1 MPQRIQ
7 FRRRTLKY
15 SAGRNSL
22 LRRQQNDEETP
33 GRTRSIIP
41 LIPVTE
47 STTLERPTATEVVTL
62 TEATSTLTRAT
73 STLDTLLP
81 STTSRRSSVSATARG
96 SSPPTTTINPVP
108 STSVSSDSSF
118 SSTSD
123 PVDQDGNTIIG
134 SDSTPPIAPPPL
146 ASNDVSGALDGAS
159 STDVAPSS
167 SNVKSKGLSTGAIAG
182 IAVVGTVVLVV
193 VIAFLIRRTIAAKRA
208 KRRDDW
214 FEKSLF
220 SSPQA
225 PPSIVSS
232 DASSIS
238 ASVFPPPPTTFG
250 TASRPPP
257 SYAYAMPPPPS
268 RQPSIASLARP
279 GTPPSLIPGRRG
291 GDLAEPPAPF
301 QAQASAVP
309 IGVPTAPPT
318 MAAFYPPPIA
328 PAPQPPQT
336 ALNPPRST
344 TVRSS
349 FVPTR
354 EDELLISGG
363 EVVYVL
369 QEYDDGWGLCLN
381 QAGKQGAVPLECLND
396 GTREDK
402 PALTRGSSL
411 SRK

>member
-1 MPQRIQ
+1 MPRRIQ
-7 FRRRTLKY
+7 FRRRTSKY

-22 LRRQQNDEETP
+22 LRRQQERRRDTWPYSTHHPPNPSNGIGDAGTFHCNRGRHTDRGYVYTDQGYVHTGHTP
-33 GRTRSIIP
+33 TVDNVEKVFHLCNGSRLQHADYYNQSRPAHLYNHLIDQPDPITSLEGSSTPSILP
-41 LIPVTE
+41 P
-47 STTLERPTATEVVTL
+47 
-62 TEATSTLTRAT
+62 TSTPTGDVPAAAE
-73 STLDTLLP
+73 S
-81 STTSRRSSVSATARG
+81 G
-96 SSPPTTTINPVP
+96 S
-108 STSVSSDSSF
+108 F
-118 SSTSD
+118 
-123 PVDQDGNTIIG
+123 
-134 SDSTPPIAPPPL
+134 
-146 ASNDVSGALDGAS
+146 
-159 STDVAPSS
+159 TDVAPSN
-167 SNVKSKGLSTGAIAG
+167 SNVQNKGLSTGAIVG
-182 IAVVGTVVLVV
+182 IAVVGLVVLVV
-193 VIAFLIRRTIAAKRA
+193 LIAFLIRRTIAAKRA

-250 TASRPPP
+250 IASGAPP

-336 ALNPPRST
+336 ALNPQRSA

-354 EDELLISGG
+354 EDELLILGG